1 MITIKIDK
9 SIKCYEEK
17 SIFVSFPYIAK
28 IVEMI
33 KSQKERYYN
42 PTNKTW
48 ELPYS
53 NLDKLRNELKGYDID
68 ILNSYDNRH
77 TDDLI
82 QKEYKYIPKDYK
94 FKIEPF
100 KHQIEGIE
108 YGLNNDRFILSDE
121 QRLREICTSY
131 TYSYIKET
139 TKKL

>member
-17 SIFVSFPYIAK
+17 SIFVSFPYNAK
-28 IVEMI
+28 IVEII

-53 NLDKLRNELKGYDID
+53 NLDKLRNQLQGYDKD
-68 ILNSYDNRH
+68 ILQANEVGRTDN
-77 TDDLI
+77 LI
-82 QKEYKYIPKDYK
+82 QKEYNYIPDNYK

-121 QRLREICTSY
+121 QRLAVKRHKL
-131 TYSYIKET
+131 YI
-139 TKKL
+139 